1 QLGANDDLLSVRSEL
16 LKQWDENSK
25 FFHGMI
31 NRKRAN
37 LAVKGVM
44 IEGIRLTR
52 SSDT

>member
-1 QLGANDDLLSVRSEL
+1 MRESIQKAKIKSAIER
-16 LKQWDENSK
+16 DENFK

-44 IEGIRLTR
+44 IEGELVDDP
-52 SSDT
+52 SKVKD